1 MLEICTHPFNVTPAN
16 VSFSF
21 CPGLVESSTDDYRGV
36 LPFDETPQS
45 STNQLSDLQE
55 SGRGFSEVSY
65 GHSSLWTNRR
75 GSYFHNDNLLGPSS
89 HSNPLSYLP
98 GTRTGAEHSSSGR
111 GLAVKNS
118 AGSGLTVENSRGLH
132 TSVSFEQQPAVIDL
146 SEESTSA
153 QIGQIQ
159 FSGQMQ
165 GGLLS
170 VQVPRPFVDPGP
182 SQNQVSYNS
191 TDMQQKIPKKRV
203 CLCRFCGKGFT
214 SPANLESHLRTHT
227 GERPYG
233 CNICG
238 KKFSQFWNLKIHRNT
253 HTGERPYKCLL
264 CPERF
269 SDPSNLKKHQKRHHP
284 QL

>member
-1 MLEICTHPFNVTPAN
+1 MSL
-16 VSFSF
+16 SF
-21 CPGLVESSTDDYRGV
+21 CSGLVESSTDDYRGA
-36 LPFDETPQS
+36 LPLDETTQS

-55 SGRGFSEVSY
+55 SGRGYSEVSY

-75 GSYFHNDNLLGPSS
+75 GSYFHNDSLPGPSS
-89 HSNPLSYLP
+89 HTNPLSYLP
-98 GTRTGAEHSSSGR
+98 GTRIGAELGSSGR
-111 GLAVKNS
+111 GLAVENS
-118 AGSGLTVENSRGLH
+118 AGSGLTVESSRGFH

-146 SEESTSA
+146 SEESDSA
-153 QIGQIQ
+153 QV
-159 FSGQMQ
+159 SGQVQ

-170 VQVPRPFVDPGP
+170 VQVPQHFLDPGL
-182 SQNQVSYNS
+182 SQSQASYS
-191 TDMQQKIPKKRV
+191 SADMQQKIPKKRV

-253 HTGERPYKCLL
+253 HTGERPYQCTL

-284 QL
+284 HM